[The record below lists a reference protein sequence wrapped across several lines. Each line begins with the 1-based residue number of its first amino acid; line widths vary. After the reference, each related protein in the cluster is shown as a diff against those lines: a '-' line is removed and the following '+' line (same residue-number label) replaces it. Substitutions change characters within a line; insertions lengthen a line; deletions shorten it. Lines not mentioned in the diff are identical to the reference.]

1 MNVDRRTLLKR
12 AGLASAGLLLGGS
25 AGLASGRSG
34 LFLPDRFGVSEAL
47 AGTLGQD
54 VDLAGMPPA
63 ITPVERFYTVSKNTF
78 ADPVIDASRW
88 RLRVTGSV
96 ASSLDLDLDA
106 IRAFPTVRQYQ
117 TLECIDNQVGG
128 DLISNAEWTGVRLA
142 DVLQRAGLRDSAR
155 RIVFQCEDDYSDSIP
170 VEKALEATTLL
181 AFEMNGQPLPPS
193 HGFPVRVLSP
203 NLYGIK
209 NPKWV
214 VEIRAVDG
222 DYRGFWQRRGWTND
236 GIIKTMSRIDV
247 PANGSS
253 VAASA
258 QRVGGIAFAGGRG
271 VQGVEISADRG
282 RSWSPTTLAAALS
295 PLSWVLWTADWLPQ
309 GRTPTLTVRATD
321 GTGAV
326 QTADERPPLPDGS
339 SGYHTVTLRTG

>member
-1 MNVDRRTLLKR
+1 MIDRRSLLKR
-12 AGLASAGLLLGGS
+12 AGLASAGLLVGGG
-25 AGLASGRSG
+25 AALRGLDLLLARDV
-34 LFLPDRFGVSEAL
+34 PPAL
-47 AGTLGQD
+47 ARALLQD
-54 VDLAGMPPA
+54 VVDLPGMPSA
-63 ITPVERFYTVSKNTF
+63 ITPNDRFYTVSKNTF
-78 ADPVIDASRW
+78 ADPVIDAGRW

-96 ASSLDLDLDA
+96 ASSFDLDLDA
-106 IRAFPTVRQYQ
+106 IRSFPTVRQYQ

-142 DVLQRAGLRDSAR
+142 DVLARAGLRDSVR

-170 VEKALEATTLL
+170 VDKALASTTLL
-181 AFEMNGQPLPPS
+181 AFEMNGQPLPAS
-193 HGFPVRVLSP
+193 HGFPVRVLAP

-236 GIIKTMSRIDV
+236 GTIKTMSRVDV
-247 PANGSS
+247 PTNGS
-253 VAASA
+253 AASGNA
-258 QRVGGIAFAGGRG
+258 QRIGGVAFAGGRG
-271 VQGVEISADRG
+271 IQGVEISADRG
-282 RSWSPTTLAAALS
+282 RSWSAATLAPALS
-295 PLSWVLWTADWLPQ
+295 PMSWVLWTADWLPQ

-326 QTADERPPLPDGS
+326 QIADEHPPLPDGS
-339 SGYHTVTLRTG
+339 SGYHTVTLRGA